1 MEGDTEGGV
10 WYSERLESLVR
21 FGFDRKPI
29 EEFLSEGGTNV
40 VDRLAWL
47 EARREQASHLED
59 RIVSFRSSH
68 PHLGLEFSTTADLLA
83 DPFSISEAFSEFERL
98 MMQYAPW
105 EPSLERGKVAWHEQ
119 EKGEDWSALY
129 ERLAKLDPSSIT
141 SVQILYPLF
150 EQPERFDELFRH
162 LNTIE
167 MDELRQRKV
176 MLEGVESLRSM
187 GYTLPQVNGLELM
200 DAFSLIERWQSFH
213 NTAEELKLSIKQ
225 LIAPFDGQL
234 SDELEVHRLSLKD
247 IEDLSK
253 LHDLEQEVARLG
265 QTFEERRLELSTQV
279 QNWRSQG
286 IVFPHEGDLHPSELM
301 EWESNLESIRESIES
316 HLVLVERWVRFERY
330 WPSRV
335 EASKHLVGRIE
346 HNDELQDAVDGLDQL
361 WKQLELDGLSLLEH
375 YQGSGMLLE
384 GWRQHLLEDPLTT
397 MESLTHLRPQWDR
410 AIRLIEAL
418 DELDVS
424 FEGGEGVVGRARVL
438 RETELNDE
446 IMDEIQRFIDERKRR
461 SARHREMLDRELA
474 DLRISDRIEVE
485 RDTARMSINEYE
497 HYISALHRS
506 EHDVVSSAESSL
518 PPRFISRLERE
529 IELLG
534 ESGWDVDDWATALL
548 SQPGDV
554 ARQLNIAR
562 HYIQHHEVLRRRLQ
576 HLPWNR
582 DINRALQIE
591 SDMRRPSRLQ
601 SLSEKIPALSRHLA
615 QREIEDATYEFSFW
629 QPKTPRPTLVPVS
642 APVEQFQMPSD
653 ALEDAHEAILEEMER
668 SDGEGVDPALPSPGP
683 LSASTRDS
691 PKDEAEVAE
700 KPHARDS
707 VAPPEQ
713 SAKENSSESPQEEVA
728 PRAAAERPVA
738 TPKLDQSAVERGS
751 LADGGKGTEDAIKAL
766 SVLLAQLGLTEAAH
780 SAEHSGLEA
789 IQDIRR
795 TVASHVNVVPRDVR
809 IARLLRI
816 TLRCLPDGSSDD
828 AARGEVLT
836 LLCGTIKPLKKW
848 MRHRLEKRHSGA
860 SGDLLKDAVELG
872 TALTRIP
879 GPGRRVPMGPDEYVL
894 PHDLAEIKAE
904 AMLLREAIVLPSAG
918 GVTA

>member
-1 MEGDTEGGV
+1 MEGDAEEGV

-21 FGFDRKPI
+21 FGFDQKRI
-29 EEFLSEGGTNV
+29 EAFLEEGEANV

-68 PHLGLEFSTTADLLA
+68 PQLGLDFSTIADFLS

-105 EPSLERGKVAWHEQ
+105 EPSLERGRVAWHEQ
-119 EKGEDWSALY
+119 EKGEEWSALY
-129 ERLAKLDPSSIT
+129 GRLSKLDASSIT

-150 EQPERFDELFRH
+150 EQPERYDELFRH

-167 MDELRQRKV
+167 MDEGRQRKV
-176 MLEGVESLRSM
+176 MVTGVESLRSM
-187 GYTLPQVNGLELM
+187 GYDLPPVEGLELM

-213 NTAEELKLSIKQ
+213 NTAEELRLSINQ
-225 LIAPFDGQL
+225 LISPFDGEL
-234 SDELEVHRLSLKD
+234 STELENHRSSLKD
-247 IEDLSK
+247 IEQLPK
-253 LHDLEQEVARLG
+253 LHDLEQEVARIG
-265 QTFEERRLELSTQV
+265 QRFEDRRLELSDQI

-286 IVFPHEGDLHPSELM
+286 IVFPHDGELHPSELM
-301 EWESNLESIRESIES
+301 EWESNLDSIGDSIQS
-316 HLVLVERWVRFERY
+316 HLMLVERWVRFERY

-335 EASKHLVGRIE
+335 EASKHLIGRIE
-346 HNDELQDAVDGLDQL
+346 RNDELQDAVDGLDQL

-384 GWRQHLLEDPLTT
+384 GWREHLLEDPLTT

-424 FEGGEGVVGRARVL
+424 FEGGEGVMGRARIL

-446 IMDEIQRFIDERKRR
+446 IMDEIQRFTDERKRR
-461 SARHREMLDRELA
+461 NARHRDMLDRELA
-474 DLRISDRIEVE
+474 DLRISDRIRVE
-485 RDTARMSINEYE
+485 RDTGLMSLNEYE
-497 HYISALHRS
+497 HYIGELHRS
-506 EHDVVSSAESSL
+506 EHGVDSNTEPSL
-518 PPRFISRLERE
+518 PSRFISRLERE
-529 IELLG
+529 IELLN
-534 ESGWDVDDWATALL
+534 ESGWDVDDWVAGMKT
-548 SQPGDV
+548 QPGDV

-582 DINRALQIE
+582 DINKALQLE
-591 SDMRRPSRLQ
+591 LDLRRPSRLH

-615 QREIEDATYEFSFW
+615 QREIEDGGYEFRFW
-629 QPKTPRPTLVPVS
+629 QPKNPRPTLVPVPE
-642 APVEQFQMPSD
+642 APVHFQLPAD
-653 ALEDAHEAILEEMER
+653 PLEDAQEAILEEMER
-668 SDGEGVDPALPSPGP
+668 EEESDIGIDVSRPGAPSVSTRESQKEEIVLADEPNAHDAITPQEQHRKEEASEPPRERMVSRDTENTPVTVPKVEQPAVKPALVASAGEGTEGAL
-683 LSASTRDS
+683 
-691 PKDEAEVAE
+691 
-700 KPHARDS
+700 
-707 VAPPEQ
+707 
-713 SAKENSSESPQEEVA
+713 
-728 PRAAAERPVA
+728 
-738 TPKLDQSAVERGS
+738 
-751 LADGGKGTEDAIKAL
+751 KAL
-766 SVLLAQLGLTEAAH
+766 SLLLTQLGMNEAAH
-780 SAEHSGLEA
+780 DAEHSGLEA
-789 IQDIRR
+789 IQGIRR
-795 TVASHVNVVPRDVR
+795 TVASHVNVTPRDVR

-816 TLRCLPDGSSDD
+816 VLRCLPDGGGDD
-828 AARGEVLT
+828 AARGEVLA
-836 LLCGTIKPLKKW
+836 LLSETIKPLKKW

-860 SGDLLKDAVELG
+860 SGDLLKDAAELG

-879 GPGRRVPMGPDEYVL
+879 GPGRRVPMGPDEYEL
-894 PHDLAEIKAE
+894 PQDLVGIKEE